1 MDIFKTFTLEEAMTL
16 IRQFWLKS
24 RGLEWIDFEKNL
36 RSDPALTEDAVMRH
50 CHDNLTGYKCPRFI
64 EFRNDLP
71 KTNVGK
77 VLRRQLR
84 SSTA

>member
-1 MDIFKTFTLEEAMTL
+1 
-16 IRQFWLKS
+16 
-24 RGLEWIDFEKNL
+24 
-36 RSDPALTEDAVMRH
+36 MRH